1 MPATRADVA
10 RLAGVSPSTVT
21 YVLTG
26 KRATSE
32 RTRQR
37 VRRAVEELGYHPNRN
52 ASMLAARS
60 VHSVGL
66 LLRMQRRSID
76 LNDLGYVGGLRQRLG
91 AEGIRVFVPMS
102 RSETTQSDLQALVRS
117 GALDAAVLMDVS
129 PGDERER
136 LLRQEK
142 VPAVLI
148 GTSGAPHSISV
159 DADFEQM
166 VDSAVAHLAFLG
178 HRRVVYLAR
187 HVADDLANAYRAQ
200 SMAMTRVARA
210 RGLTVVHR
218 PVADNAISGA
228 AELVDG
234 LLPHGCTA
242 VVSNNPIALEGMLAA
257 AWSHGTDVPG
267 GFSAVAM
274 GLTVPRDPKGA
285 MVTEVSVDRAAMG
298 RTAGDLLLRHLA
310 EPEAPAVQL
319 TMNSRLIDRGSTS
332 PPGASPSA

>member
-60 VHSVGL
+60 AHSVGV

-76 LNDLGYVGGLRQRLG
+76 LNDLGYVGGLRQRLE
-91 AEGIRVFVPMS
+91 AEGIRVFVPMA
-102 RSETTQSDLQALVRS
+102 RSGTTRSDLQALVRS
-117 GALDAAVLMDVS
+117 RTLDAAVLMDVS

-136 LLRQEK
+136 LLCQEN
-142 VPAVLI
+142 VPTVLI
-148 GTSGAPHSISV
+148 GTSGAPDSIGV

-166 VDSAVAHLAFLG
+166 VDSAVVHLASLG
-178 HRRVVYLAR
+178 HRRVLYLAR
-187 HVADDLANAYRAQ
+187 RVADDLANAYRAQ
-200 SMAMTRVARA
+200 SRAMTRVARA
-210 RGLTVVHR
+210 RGLLAVHR
-218 PVADNAISGA
+218 PVADNAVSGA

-242 VVSNNPIALEGMLAA
+242 VVSNNPIALEGLLAA

-274 GLTVPRDPKGA
+274 GLTVPRDPHGA

-298 RTAGDLLLRHLA
+298 RTAGDLLLRRLA
-310 EPEAPAVQL
+310 EPKTPAEQL
-319 TMNSRLIDRGSTS
+319 TMNSQLIDRGSTS
-332 PPGASPSA
+332 PPCAGPSA